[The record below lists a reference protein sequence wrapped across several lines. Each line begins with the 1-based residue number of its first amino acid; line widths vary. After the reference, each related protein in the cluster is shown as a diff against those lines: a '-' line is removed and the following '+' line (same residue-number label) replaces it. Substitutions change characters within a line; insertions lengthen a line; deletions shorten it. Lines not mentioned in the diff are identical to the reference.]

1 MLEPGAWYPVSIIV
15 HLTSEDNFLLW
26 FRMTD
31 KQWDILINVIN
42 GEKVNPLPVG
52 FIIDSPWLP
61 NWFGISILDYYSNDS
76 LWFDANMKAIKEFPD
91 VIFLPGFWSE
101 YGMCTEPSA
110 FGAKNIFPANA
121 FPSAKKVIYST
132 EEIGDLEIPDPEKD
146 GLLPFMLNRLK
157 LAQPKIEDAGHK
169 IKFSVSRGPLN
180 IAGFLMGMTE
190 FLISIKTEPEKAHS
204 LLKKITDFLKKWH
217 LVQKEAFSSIDGIFI
232 LDDIIGFIGEEDFK
246 TFGLPYFKELYET
259 DMSVKFLHNDA
270 SHKSSIKYLPLMGVN
285 LFNMEFNSDMNKLK
299 AETNNKVAMLG
310 NIPPRDVLAKGNPDD
325 IRKSVSKLIDSIEDK
340 SNIILSCGGGM
351 PPDVSSENINAF
363 VETVKSY

>member
-1 MLEPGAWYPVSIIV
+1 
-15 HLTSEDNFLLW
+15 
-26 FRMTD
+26 MTD

-42 GEKVNPLPVG
+42 GEKIEPLPVG

-76 LWFDANMKAIKEFPD
+76 LWFEANMKAIKDFPD

-110 FGAKNIFPANA
+110 FGAKSIFPANA
-121 FPSAKKVIYST
+121 FPSAEKVINSA
-132 EEIGDLEIPDPEKD
+132 EEIMDLKVPNPEKD
-146 GLLPFMLNRLK
+146 GLLPFILNRLK
-157 LAQPKIEDAGHK
+157 LAQPKIENEGHK

-204 LLKKITDFLKKWH
+204 LLKKINEFLKKWH
-217 LVQKEAFSSIDGIFI
+217 KIQKEAFPSIDGILI

-246 TFGLPYFKELYET
+246 SFGLPYFKELFEM

-270 SHKSSIKYLPLMGVN
+270 SHKSSIKHLPEMGVN
-285 LFNMEFNSDMNKLK
+285 LFNMEFDSDLNKLK
-299 AETNNKVAMLG
+299 AESNNKVTMLG
-310 NIPPRDVLAKGNPDD
+310 NIPPRDVLAKGVPEDV
-325 IRKSVSKLIDSIEDK
+325 KYSVKKLIDSIEDK
-340 SNIILSCGGGM
+340 SRIIVSCGGGL